1 MNKRKNSFPKL
12 FLLVPFLLV
21 SVTNAQIRSDR
32 AIVDQFEKKV
42 QEITHLIDGA
52 QTAQECAEI
61 SDMIDELEK
70 ENMEQKDL
78 LDKALY
84 PDDFKTTLINLRGRL
99 TIRQNDIGVIESQ
112 FQRIMDLELQ
122 VRELAGLIDSLSQQN
137 DQLLKAAKAL
147 TASAAID
154 AAVTDSLNKVIIKL
168 RQSLQERDKLIFA
181 LLDSVFLQYDK
192 DVASMSD
199 VEKQRLYGKLERR
212 NVLTNIK
219 KAIIDNIQFLETTN
233 LTPADYV
240 EITRQQSEFKKQW
253 EAFGP
258 KLAKIYIVD
267 KKRKSE
273 TAVVDSLLLTWEQKV
288 HEGTWKSL
296 ATLFSDNGFPLM
308 SFASGDE
315 FYIVLTNYINEE
327 IKNTKQEPENVRS
340 KRYNDFEEKIWDSSL
355 KSWLPALVESG
366 KLTEEQ
372 RVGIE
377 DKIEEW
383 KSSVTPTS
391 WVIYVIVALVLVI
404 LVITLVRFAA
414 SRKKEPTN
422 E

>member
-1 MNKRKNSFPKL
+1 MNKRKNSIPKL

-52 QTAQECAEI
+52 QTAQECVEI
-61 SDMIDELEK
+61 SNMIDELEK
-70 ENMEQKDL
+70 ENMEQKEL

-84 PDDFKTTLINLRGRL
+84 PDDFKTTLVNLRGRL

-122 VRELAGLIDSLSQQN
+122 VRELAGVIDSLSQQN

-240 EITRQQSEFKKQW
+240 EITRQQNEFENQW
-253 EAFGP
+253 KAFGP

-308 SFASGDE
+308 SFANGDE

-340 KRYNDFEEKIWDSSL
+340 KRYNDFEEKIWNPSL

-391 WVIYVIVALVLVI
+391 WVIYLIVALVLVI